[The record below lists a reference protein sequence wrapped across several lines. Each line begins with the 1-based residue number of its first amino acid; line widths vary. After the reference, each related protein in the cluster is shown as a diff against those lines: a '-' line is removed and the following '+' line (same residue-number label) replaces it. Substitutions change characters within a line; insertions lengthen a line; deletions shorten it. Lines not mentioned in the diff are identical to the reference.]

1 MTFHLQFLNYDLHL
15 VNLLNDLY
23 LIPVFTLSK
32 DGVLSVTNGVDTDF
46 TINNISVE
54 SQFLYKEGTSGNA
67 DEYKTVPELTLKVA
81 ELEAR
86 IAELENPTKA

>member
-1 MTFHLQFLNYDLHL
+1 MTLSN
-15 VNLLNDLY
+15 
-23 LIPVFTLSK
+23 LIPVITLSD
-32 DGVLSVTNGVDTDF
+32 DGVLSITNGVDTDF

-54 SQFLYKEGTSGNA
+54 SQFLYREGTNGNG

-86 IAELENPTKA
+86 IAELEKPTEA